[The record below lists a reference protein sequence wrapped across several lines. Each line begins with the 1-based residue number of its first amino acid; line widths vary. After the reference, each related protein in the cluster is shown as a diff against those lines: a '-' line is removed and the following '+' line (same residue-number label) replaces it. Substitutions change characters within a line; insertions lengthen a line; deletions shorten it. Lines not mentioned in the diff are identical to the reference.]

1 MQWIPS
7 EKKEQ
12 PEQEPVCVAFIR
24 TYVGKDKDGIEIC
37 KEEPLYTTP
46 QKRTWVGLTDAEIAE
61 LHHEIKVRLMGTY
74 KAEDIYRAIE
84 AKLRE
89 KNT

>member
-1 MQWIPS
+1 MDKD
-7 EKKEQ
+7 EALK

-24 TYVGKDKDGIEIC
+24 TYVGKDKDGIEIW

-46 QKRTWVGLTDAEIAE
+46 PQREWVGLTYLEIDQIYCDSHDDDGRP
-61 LHHEIKVRLMGTY
+61 LSIKKY
-74 KAEDIYRAIE
+74 ERAIE

-89 KNT
+89 KNGC